1 MNDQVSNPNG
11 NDQVNDQV
19 LADQAAP
26 ATAPAEQSVQVDP
39 NSLFAD
45 QLSSITT
52 DDGRQKYADVT
63 TALNSIPHAQGH
75 INELSSQVKELQ
87 EELAKRQGAE
97 DLLASLQ
104 QSQQQ
109 VVETPSVTGLDET
122 AIESVVS
129 NMLQSQAQQQ
139 QQEANAATVKQ
150 ALTDKFGAAAS
161 VEFENRAQQLGM
173 SVGQLTQ
180 MSAQM
185 PQAVVELFNTVPV
198 RDPQPTV
205 GSTVNIPATPVSGS
219 TPDYMAKFRGQS
231 DKDVKSKWEAAK
243 EEVAKNIT

>member
-1 MNDQVSNPNG
+1 MNDTVSNPNG
-11 NDQVNDQV
+11 EENQPVQTDQS
-19 LADQAAP
+19 AP
-26 ATAPAEQSVQVDP
+26 APVQAEPTAQVDP

-45 QLSSITT
+45 QLSSIVA
-52 DDGRQKYADVT
+52 DDGRQKYADVP
-63 TALNSIPHAQGH
+63 TALSSIPHAQGR
-75 INELSSQVKELQ
+75 INELSSTVKELQ

-109 VVETPSVTGLDET
+109 VTEQPSVTGLDET

-129 NMLQSQAQQQ
+129 NILQSQAQQQ
-139 QQEANAATVKQ
+139 QQEANTATVKQ
-150 ALTDKFGAAAS
+150 TLIDKFGGAAS
-161 VEFENRAQQLGM
+161 VEFENRAKQLGM

-185 PQAVVELFNTVPV
+185 PQAVMELFNTVQV

-205 GSTVNIPATPVSGS
+205 GSAVNIPSTPVQDN
-219 TPDYMAKFRGQS
+219 TPDYMARFSGSS
-231 DKDVKSKWEAAK
+231 DNDTRSKWEAAK
-243 EEVAKNIT
+243 AEVAKNLN